1 MTERA
6 ALTFLL
12 IDAAAATRAA
22 FGAPLHAAGLLARA
36 DDLSVAASVPA
47 ALALLQ
53 ALRHTVVLLNAASFG
68 NGWVDL
74 ASALRACSPCSAI
87 VITSDLPADDAALAL
102 STGTVQDVLDLRRLG
117 ATELQRAIHFAVARQ
132 RALDPAPLAEAARL
146 AKQRLRGVI
155 DAVADALLII
165 DPCTGRCSDVN
176 RAFERIFQLP
186 AQTLLTQGLH
196 CLESGRRMHSTAQLL
211 QFIQSQVGHAAPLPA
226 QWVFRCGEAG
236 EVWCDVRASAIEGG
250 RADEV
255 LLSVHDTSARV
266 VAEQS
271 NKQAFAHSARAA
283 RVRRQFLAN
292 MSHEMRT
299 PLNAILSFAK
309 LGIEH
314 QPPPPFDRY
323 LGQVRGSA
331 KLMLALVNDIL
342 DLSKIESGKL
352 ELTRTA
358 FDVIQVVGDLA
369 DTVRPA
375 EPGAVSLSVNI
386 EPGLARYWVGDVL
399 RVQQVLLNLLGN
411 ALKFTQRGH
420 VDLGLQRW
428 RDEQAAV
435 CGIEFSVSDTGT
447 GMSADE
453 LERVFKPF
461 EQGDASLA
469 RRFGGTGLGLSISRS
484 LVELMQGRI
493 TVHSTPGVGSRF
505 EVRLPLPELTLSD
518 SPAQTMTLRFVG
530 LDDAA
535 RIACLLALGQH
546 GWVADVLSPWVAAE
560 ADVVLIGV
568 AGVRLQPGGLADAL
582 ARTSPRSLVGL
593 RGSAD
598 ADGAVEHHSASQIVH
613 VPTSDM
619 DGFAALTDAL
629 RLRRLQHAESGLPA
643 IAGLR
648 VLMVEDNE
656 VNQLIVRE
664 MLTGRGCQVTTVDDG
679 AQAIALLVDGRV
691 VIDLV
696 LMDIQM
702 PGMDGCEATRRLRQA
717 GITLPIIALS
727 AHVFDEDREAAL
739 AAGMDAY
746 VTKPL
751 DLADLL
757 VAMVSIRARVA
768 ATAPQ
773 ADRSGA

>member
-1 MTERA
+1 MTERD
-6 ALTFLL
+6 ALPFLP
-12 IDAAAATRAA
+12 IDAAARVAT
-22 FGAPLHAAGLLARA
+22 
-36 DDLSVAASVPA
+36 
-47 ALALLQ
+47 
-53 ALRHTVVLLNAASFG
+53 
-68 NGWVDL
+68 
-74 ASALRACSPCSAI
+74 
-87 VITSDLPADDAALAL
+87 
-102 STGTVQDVLDLRRLG
+102 
-117 ATELQRAIHFAVARQ
+117 
-132 RALDPAPLAEAARL
+132 
-146 AKQRLRGVI
+146 QRLRSVI

-165 DPCTGRCSDVN
+165 DPCTGRCSEVN

-186 AQTLLTQGLH
+186 AQAVLTQGLH
-196 CLESGRRMHSTAQLL
+196 CLESGRRMHSTDQLL
-211 QFIQSQVGHAAPLPA
+211 QFIQSQVGQAAPLPA

-236 EVWCDVRASAIEGG
+236 EIWCEVRATAIEGSSTN
-250 RADEV
+250 EV
-255 LLSVHDTSARV
+255 LLSAHDTSARV
-266 VAEQS
+266 AAEQS

-283 RVRRQFLAN
+283 RIRRQFLAN

-331 KLMLALVNDIL
+331 HLMLALVNDIL

-358 FDVIQVVGDLA
+358 FDLIQIVGDLA

-375 EPGAVSLSVNI
+375 EPSGVSLSVNV
-386 EPGLARYWVGDVL
+386 EPGLTRHWVGDAL
-399 RVQQVLLNLLGN
+399 RLQQVLLNLLGN
-411 ALKFTQRGH
+411 AVKFTHRGSI
-420 VDLGLQRW
+420 DLGLQRW
-428 RDEQAAV
+428 HDEHGAV
-435 CGIEFSVSDTGT
+435 CGLALSVSDTGT

-453 LERVFKPF
+453 LARVFNPF
-461 EQGDASLA
+461 EQGDASLT

-493 TVHSTPGVGSRF
+493 TVHSTPGIGSRF
-505 EVRLPLPELTLSD
+505 EVRLPLPELTLPD
-518 SPAQTMTLRFVG
+518 GPAQAMTLRFVG

-535 RIACLLALGQH
+535 RIDCLLALGQH
-546 GWVADVLSPWVAAE
+546 GWVAEVLSPWVAAE

-568 AGVRLQPGGLADAL
+568 ASVRMQPGGLADAL

-593 RGSAD
+593 LGGPD
-598 ADGAVEHHSASQIVH
+598 ADGAFEHQSASQIVR
-613 VPTSDM
+613 VPTRGVE
-619 DGFAALTDAL
+619 GFTGLTDAL
-629 RLRRLQHAESGLPA
+629 RLRRLQQAESEFPA
-643 IAGLR
+643 INGLR
-648 VLMVEDNE
+648 VLVVEDNE
-656 VNQLIVRE
+656 VNQLIVQE
-664 MLTGRGCQVTTVDDG
+664 MLTGRGCQITTVDNG
-679 AQAIALLVDGRV
+679 AQAVALLLDGRTL
-691 VIDLV
+691 IDLV

-739 AAGMDAY
+739 LAGMDAY

-757 VAMVSIRARVA
+757 AAMASIRTRA
-768 ATAPQ
+768 AAGAPH
-773 ADRSGA
+773 ANRSSA